1 MERSASL
8 SSTTTTMRVTV
19 GCAVA
24 LFAFVR
30 PLVVHAA
37 NGDFHQFNF
46 HVANMQ
52 RNGMQR
58 TVVNGPSQ
66 FSSSLH
72 LY

>member
-1 MERSASL
+1 
-8 SSTTTTMRVTV
+8 MRVTV
-19 GCAVA
+19 GYAVA
-24 LFAFVR
+24 LFAFAR
-30 PLVVHAA
+30 PLAVHAA

-52 RNGMQR
+52 RNGVQR

-66 FSSSLH
+66 FSRLFH